1 MQSFIFWLGCVVG
14 MHETIIAKQI
24 IEDARQHGNVKAI
37 TVEVGELAHLPI
49 EDLKPT
55 LDEMVGWKVTY
66 KSKKAK
72 VKCTCGY
79 EGEPKTIMHTHD
91 HTFFK
96 CPKCG
101 KVPEILEGQH
111 IKLIKVEVE

>member
-1 MQSFIFWLGCVVG
+1 

-24 IEDARQHGNVKAI
+24 IDDAKQHGNVRAI
-37 TVEVGELAHLPI
+37 TVEVGELAHLPL

-55 LDEMVGWKVTY
+55 LNEMVDWRVSYT
-66 KSKKAK
+66 SKKAR
-72 VKCTCGY
+72 VRCQCGY
-79 EGEPKTIMHTHD
+79 EGPPKIVMHTHD
-91 HTFFK
+91 HTFFQ
-96 CPKCG
+96 CPKCS